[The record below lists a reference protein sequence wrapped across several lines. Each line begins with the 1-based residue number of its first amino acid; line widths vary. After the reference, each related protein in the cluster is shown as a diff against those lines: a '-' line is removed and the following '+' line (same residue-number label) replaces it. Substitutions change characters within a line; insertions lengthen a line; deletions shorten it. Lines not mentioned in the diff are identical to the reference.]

1 MKSDLLD
8 ILLAQFR
15 KNICSVSAEKLV
27 GGDDQD
33 VFRTKAAAGPS

>member
-27 GGDDQD
+27 GEMIRMFSGL
-33 VFRTKAAAGPS
+33 RLPLGPS